1 MNAFKAR
8 VKSTGP
14 TSVVTVIDGGDVH
27 VPIATDSAD
36 EGTEITLGVRPE
48 DLTVTEIG
56 EPLFEGNISIVEAL
70 GETTLL
76 HFAPQNGED
85 AIIAKMPG
93 IHNLRRGETVRLSA
107 EASKLHMFDAKGKSL
122 LYR

>member
-14 TSVVTVIDGGDVH
+14 ETVVTVIGGGDVH
-27 VPIATDSAD
+27 VPIATDGAD
-36 EGTEITLGVRPE
+36 EGTELTLGVRPE
-48 DLTVTEIG
+48 DLTVTAHG
-56 EPLFEGNISIVEAL
+56 EPLFEGAISIVEAL

-93 IHNLRRGETVRLSA
+93 IHSLRRGEAVRLSA
-107 EASKLHMFDAKGKSL
+107 KASKLHLFDGKGQSL